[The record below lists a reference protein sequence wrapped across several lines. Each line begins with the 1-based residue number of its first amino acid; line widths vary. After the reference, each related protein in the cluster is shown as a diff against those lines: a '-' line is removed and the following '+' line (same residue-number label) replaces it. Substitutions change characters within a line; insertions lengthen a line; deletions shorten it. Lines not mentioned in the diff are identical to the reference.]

1 MSDSSKTFYRD
12 VRKKP
17 HEFESRED
25 FLNHDLTVMSFR
37 RWGIHLPSRDYSI
50 EIEDWVPALAATI
63 GKVVMVTAMVAA
75 FAAQFGLSPELLQKT
90 CVTNCLLQ
98 ALCSLS
104 CFPPS

>member
-50 EIEDWVPALAATI
+50 EIEDWV
-63 GKVVMVTAMVAA
+63 
-75 FAAQFGLSPELLQKT
+75 
-90 CVTNCLLQ
+90 
-98 ALCSLS
+98 
-104 CFPPS
+104 